1 MTKDRSFLF
10 LGRRW
15 LILEEAHKIGD
26 GEGYDYGEEDEKNG
40 VFFSPERVLRLE
52 EREALTVEAERSGGG

>member
-1 MTKDRSFLF
+1 MRKERSFLF

-15 LILEEAHKIGD
+15 VILEVAQEIED
-26 GEGYDYGEEDEKNG
+26 EEGYDFGGEDEKNG

-52 EREALTVEAERSGGG
+52 RREKP